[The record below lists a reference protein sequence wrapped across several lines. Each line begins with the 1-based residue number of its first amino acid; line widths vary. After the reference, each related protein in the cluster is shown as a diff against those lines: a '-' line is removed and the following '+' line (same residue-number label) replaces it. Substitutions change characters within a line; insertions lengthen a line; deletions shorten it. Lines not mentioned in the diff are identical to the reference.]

1 MSTNLLDDVRKAAQ
15 EAKRIEQ
22 KKTRKVI
29 KKHQYFIIKFPN
41 GVEAMIKCPN
51 GWVGVNSY
59 IKYFKDEYDD
69 TIVVIA
75 ISKREAHKFVR
86 KGLLFNVNQ

>member
-1 MSTNLLDDVRKAAQ
+1 MSVNLLDDIRKAEQ

-41 GVEAMIKCPN
+41 GVEAVIKCPN
-51 GWVGVNSY
+51 GWVGVTRY

-69 TIVVIA
+69 NILVIA
-75 ISKREAHKFVR
+75 ISKSEASKFVR
-86 KGLLFNVNQ
+86 KGSLFNVNK